1 MRILL
6 LIFIIFFN
14 LKSYAE
20 PVRYVYEGYVRGN
33 DFLQYNNNEKSKY
46 IMGVADGLLSSE
58 VYLNKDSEAD
68 ALSNIVK
75 LRECL
80 RTTIDN
86 NNQLVAIVE
95 KYLSNNPEEWSLS
108 MNIIFFESMKDVCK
122 LVI

>member
-6 LIFIIFFN
+6 LIFIIFFT

-58 VYLNKDSEAD
+58 VYLNKDSAAD

>member
-58 VYLNKDSEAD
+58 VYLNKDSAAD

>member
-1 MRILL
+1 VRILL

-58 VYLNKDSEAD
+58 VYLNKDSAAD